1 MLDIELAMIVL
12 FVFSPLIACLFLEL
26 AKGLRWML
34 RRRTDER

>member
-12 FVFSPLIACLFLEL
+12 FVFSPFILCGLYEL

-34 RRRTDER
+34 RRREKK